1 MNSGVCRG
9 VVQRL
14 QAAASAPAA
23 SCGGWSRIMSRCC
36 RAQTEPRCESRRG
49 ASGRGTMNVFNRDM
63 KRRQK
68 NWAAQLEDGHHYDYL
83 RDEVHLTQT
92 WFHY

>member
-1 MNSGVCRG
+1 
-9 VVQRL
+9 
-14 QAAASAPAA
+14 
-23 SCGGWSRIMSRCC
+23 MSRCC